1 MCCNNSQCNCGCNFG
16 RCTNLGPFVAVDADC
31 ITPPTTSA
39 RASIIPYASG
49 ITTPVLLVTT
59 VGGLAS
65 TVSTIGFGSA
75 LTGITLVGGLIDV
88 TGLAATESF
97 TAPRAGNVTAISA
110 NFNTLL
116 AATVLTGTATIRA
129 QVYRAPAGS
138 NIFSPTSAT
147 VLLAPSLT
155 APLAAGQLSSGSASG
170 FSVPVSP
177 GDRLLMVFSVTAT
190 GLTAAV
196 TVAGFASAGIT
207 IE

>member
-1 MCCNNSQCNCGCNFG
+1 MCNNSSCGCNFN

-31 ITPPTTSA
+31 ITPPVT
-39 RASIIPYASG
+39 RAASVVPFSSG

-59 VGGLAS
+59 IGGLVG
-65 TVSTIGFGSA
+65 TVSTIGFGTA
-75 LTGITLVGGLIDV
+75 NVGVTLAGGLIDLA
-88 TGLAATESF
+88 GLTSSESF
-97 TAPRAGNVTAISA
+97 TVPRVGNVTAISA

-129 QVYRAPAGS
+129 QIYRAPAGT
-138 NIFSPTSAT
+138 NIFSPTAAT
-147 VLLAPSLT
+147 VVLAPSLT
-155 APLAAGQLSSGSASG
+155 APVAAGQLSSGSASN
-170 FSVPVSP
+170 FSVPVAP
-177 GDRLLMVFSVTAT
+177 GDRLLMVFSTTAT